1 MIAQKECL
9 VAAKHAKTVRQQV
22 EEFSASDDHL
32 DLGCAPGNE
41 WWLCWQI
48 VILLDVIHIFVLLLL
63 LLLYLK

>member
-41 WWLCWQI
+41 
-48 VILLDVIHIFVLLLL
+48 
-63 LLLYLK
+63 